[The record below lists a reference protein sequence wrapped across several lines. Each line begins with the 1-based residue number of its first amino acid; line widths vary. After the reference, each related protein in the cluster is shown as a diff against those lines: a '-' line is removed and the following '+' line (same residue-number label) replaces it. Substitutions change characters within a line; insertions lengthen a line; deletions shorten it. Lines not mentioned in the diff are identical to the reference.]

1 MYCSLFLLKRS
12 KDSGGDSDLSIKQQ
26 LNSLIYLLK
35 LINNRIMKL
44 EKNYPNSENGSSES
58 LKLDTM
64 KTVDLPL
71 DVILKDNVALSY
83 FIDYICSQG
92 KQAYIYL
99 YFNIDGK

>member
-1 MYCSLFLLKRS
+1 MVFKRS
-12 KDSGGDSDLSIKQQ
+12 RDSGGDSDLSIKQQ
-26 LNSLIYLLK
+26 LNSLIYVLK
-35 LINNRIMKL
+35 LVNNRILKL
-44 EKNYPNSENGSSES
+44 EKNYPDSVNGSNES
-58 LKLDTM
+58 LPLDTI

-83 FIDYICSQG
+83 FIDYVCSQG